1 MTILFVTFLFS
12 GLYVIE
18 SHITGNIESIKT
30 SLDLYV
36 PLVLLSTFSVWKYAE
51 KIHASHTAVKI
62 LSKHS
67 MTIYFMHVLV
77 LRIFRHFSMFERGM
91 SGMLLLLATVF
102 VCSLFV
108 AIFWDNIIWKVKANK
123 TTH

>member
-1 MTILFVTFLFS
+1 M
-12 GLYVIE
+12 IE

-51 KIHASHTAVKI
+51 KIHASHIAVKI

-77 LRIFRHFSMFERGM
+77 LRIFRHFSIFERGM
-91 SGMLLLLATVF
+91 SGMLFLLAAVF
-102 VCSLFV
+102 ACSLFV
-108 AIFWDNIIWKVKANK
+108 AIFLDNIIWKVKANK

>member
-1 MTILFVTFLFS
+1 
-12 GLYVIE
+12 
-18 SHITGNIESIKT
+18 
-30 SLDLYV
+30 
-36 PLVLLSTFSVWKYAE
+36 
-51 KIHASHTAVKI
+51 
-62 LSKHS
+62 
-67 MTIYFMHVLV
+67 
-77 LRIFRHFSMFERGM
+77 M